1 MNDEELLTKLRQAF
15 KMEAEERLAS
25 LTTKLLELE
34 KDAAGARADE
44 LLEVAYRE
52 AHSLK
57 GASGAVEVSDVET
70 LCQSMES
77 VFSAMK
83 QKVLLPKPALFDAFH
98 EAVSVIESIVNDE
111 TDMNRRGHDEEIASL
126 VDRLES
132 LKNGT
137 GPHAEVPASEV
148 APAVVA
154 EDITEAR
161 PIVDD
166 SAQEETADCK
176 QTNAIDS
183 APTGATDCECA
194 EGIVQPKRTAK
205 PLTSQTVR
213 IAADKLDSLLL
224 KVEELLSLKL
234 MAQQNLDDLRNMQ
247 GFFDMWTKKRSQFE
261 KQIGAQRNRIDTD
274 DKGGDNRDTTAVM
287 SGILDHLDW
296 TGDKIQDL
304 GTELKKA
311 IRAGSENQYSLGR
324 MVDDLLDDMK
334 QVTMLPFSTL
344 LSVFPKMIR
353 DLAREQG
360 KEIALEITGSE
371 IEIDKRILEEMK
383 DPLIHLLR
391 NSADHG
397 LEDPTTRTGLGK
409 TPGGTIGINV
419 IQTEGD
425 KVEIVIA
432 DNGRGID
439 PARVRD
445 EAVDRGI
452 ISRDDAESL
461 DDQAAIGLIFRSGVS
476 TSSKVT
482 QISGRGLG
490 MAIVQERIESLGG
503 TLAIESTVGEG
514 TCFKI
519 VLPVTLATFR
529 GILVRSGG
537 RRFIVPSVHVD
548 RVVKFSRGA
557 IGTVEGAETIE
568 LDGQAL
574 SLVALSEVL
583 ALGGT
588 DGGGRES
595 AHVIA
600 VVLGSGTGRI
610 AFAVDEVLN
619 EQEVL
624 VKSLG
629 KQLARVRNIA
639 GVTILG
645 SGKPVLIVNVAD
657 LLKSAA
663 GAAATSRLAPGPAGE
678 RDESRKSI
686 LIAEDSITSRTL
698 LKNILESAGYAVT
711 TAVDG
716 FEAFTALSAGR
727 FDLVVSDVEMPRM
740 NGFELTSK
748 IRGTATTAKTPVV
761 LVTALKSPEDR
772 ERGFDAGASAYIV
785 KSSFDQSNL
794 LDTLKRL
801 L

>member
-25 LTTKLLELE
+25 LTTNLLEFE
-34 KDAAGARADE
+34 KDADSAQAEA

-57 GASGAVEVSDVET
+57 GASAAIDLNDVET

-83 QKVLLPKPALFDAFH
+83 QKALLPTPALFDAFH
-98 EAVSVIESIVNDE
+98 EAVSAIESIVNDE
-111 TDMNRRGHDEEIASL
+111 TDLLGNRHGDKIVPLVSL
-126 VDRLES
+126 LES
-132 LKNGT
+132 LKNGR
-137 GPHAEVPASEV
+137 GPSDEVRRPDPSPAPMIADIPETPHCVEEYPKECVKECVEEV
-148 APAVVA
+148 
-154 EDITEAR
+154 IR
-161 PIVDD
+161 P
-166 SAQEETADCK
+166 K
-176 QTNAIDS
+176 QH
-183 APTGATDCECA
+183 
-194 EGIVQPKRTAK
+194 AK
-205 PLTSQTVR
+205 PLTSNTVR
-213 IAADKLDSLLL
+213 IAADKLDGLLL

-234 MAQQNLDDLRNMQ
+234 MAQQNLDDLRKMQ
-247 GFFDMWTKKRSQFE
+247 GFFDKWTKKRTQFE
-261 KQIGAQRNRIDTD
+261 KRISVQRDRFGTGGGTSVNREE
-274 DKGGDNRDTTAVM
+274 TAVM
-287 SGILDHLDW
+287 SGVLDHLDW
-296 TGDKIQDL
+296 TGEQIHEL

-334 QVTMLPFSTL
+334 KVTMLPFSTL
-344 LSVFPKMIR
+344 LNVFPKMIR
-353 DLAREQG
+353 DLARDQG
-360 KEIALEITGSE
+360 KEIELEIGGSE

-397 LEDPTTRTGLGK
+397 LEDSSTRASLGK
-409 TPGGTIGINV
+409 PPSGTIEVNV
-419 IQTEGD
+419 SQTEGD
-425 KVEIVIA
+425 KVEIVIS

-452 ISRDDAESL
+452 ISRAEAENL
-461 DDQAAIGLIFRSGVS
+461 DDQEAIGLIFRSGVS
-476 TSSKVT
+476 TSPKVT

-490 MAIVQERIESLGG
+490 MAIVQERIDTLGG
-503 TLAIESTVGEG
+503 SLAIESTADEG
-514 TCFKI
+514 TRFKI

-529 GILVRSGG
+529 GILVRSAG

-548 RVVKFSRGA
+548 RVVKFSRDA
-557 IGTVEGAETIE
+557 IGTVEGTETIE
-568 LDGQAL
+568 LDRQAL
-574 SLVALSEVL
+574 SLVALSEI
-583 ALGGT
+583 LGI
-588 DGGGRES
+588 GGIDRAGRES
-595 AHVIA
+595 TDVIA
-600 VVLGSGTGRI
+600 VVLGTGPGRI
-610 AFAVDEVLN
+610 AFSVDEVLN

-663 GAAATSRLAPGPAGE
+663 STTTRSRFSSTAAGDQ
-678 RDESRKSI
+678 DETRKSI
-686 LIAEDSITSRTL
+686 LVAEDSITSRTL

-716 FEAFTALSAGR
+716 FEAFSALRAGQ

-748 IRGTATTAKTPVV
+748 IRNTQATAETPVV

-794 LDTLKRL
+794 LDTLRRL